1 MYNEQSITSLV
12 TRIGWEKPLDTAF
25 AIELDEEV
33 LTADSERKVNSFHQL
48 VTVENVYA
56 AVPEIDMEVLDF
68 NDFLSSIR
76 KQSVL
81 EVLTAIFDKNELY
94 VEETDYSALIIAR
107 PKLFDDAIGY
117 CMAIK
122 ALELFISSSR
132 SNLLERNT
140 KLSFQSLKIELE
152 GVRNDGG
159 FFVAKGINYKME
171 RAIQKAQKILFANPI
186 IIDGTSQW

>member
-1 MYNEQSITSLV
+1 MYSEPSISSLI
-12 TRIGWEKPLDTAF
+12 TRIGWEKPLETDF

-56 AVPEIDMEVLDF
+56 AVPEIEMEAVDF
-68 NDFLSSIR
+68 NGFLSSLR

-81 EVLTAIFDKNELY
+81 EVLTAIFDKNEMY

-107 PKLFDDAIGY
+107 PRLFDDAIGY

-122 ALELFISSSR
+122 ALELFIASSR
-132 SNLLERNT
+132 SNLLERNA
-140 KLSFQSLKIELE
+140 KLSFQNLKIELE

-159 FFVAKGINYKME
+159 FFVAKGIIYKME
-171 RAIQKAQKILFANPI
+171 RAIQKAQNILFPKNATVQN
-186 IIDGTSQW
+186 GKAW

>member
-1 MYNEQSITSLV
+1 MYNEQSIASLV

-56 AVPEIDMEVLDF
+56 TVPEIDMEAEDF
-68 NDFLSSIR
+68 NGFLSSLR

-81 EVLTAIFDKNELY
+81 EVLTAIFDKHEMY
-94 VEETDYSALIIAR
+94 IEDTDYSALILAR

-117 CMAIK
+117 CIAIK
-122 ALELFISSSR
+122 ALELTCS
-132 SNLLERNT
+132 
-140 KLSFQSLKIELE
+140 
-152 GVRNDGG
+152 
-159 FFVAKGINYKME
+159 
-171 RAIQKAQKILFANPI
+171 
-186 IIDGTSQW
+186 

>member
-1 MYNEQSITSLV
+1 MYSEQSIASLV

-25 AIELDEEV
+25 AIELGEEV
-33 LTADSERKVNSFHQL
+33 LTADSEIKVNSFHQL

-56 AVPEIDMEVLDF
+56 AVQEIDMEVVAF
-68 NDFLSSIR
+68 NDFLSSLR
-76 KQSVL
+76 RQSVL
-81 EVLTAIFDKNELY
+81 EVLTAIFDKNEQY
-94 VEETDYSALIIAR
+94 IETVDYSELILAR

-117 CMAIK
+117 CMSIK

-140 KLSFQSLKIELE
+140 KLSFQNLKIELE

-159 FFVAKGINYKME
+159 FFVAKGIIYKME
-171 RAIQKAQKILFANPI
+171 RAIQKAQNILFPKNATVQN
-186 IIDGTSQW
+186 GKAW

>member
-1 MYNEQSITSLV
+1 MYSELSIAALIS
-12 TRIGWEKPLDTAF
+12 RIGFEKPMDTAF
-25 AIELDEEV
+25 AITIDEEV
-33 LTADSERKVNSFHQL
+33 LLADSGRKVNSFHQL
-48 VTVENVYA
+48 ATVENLYA
-56 AVPEIDMEVLDF
+56 AVQIIDMEAVEF
-68 NDFLSSIR
+68 NGFLSSLR
-76 KQSVL
+76 EQSVK
-81 EVLTAIFDKNELY
+81 EIMTAILDQNVLYDEL
-94 VEETDYSALIIAR
+94 VDYSSIIISR
-107 PKLFDDAIGY
+107 PTLFDDAIGY
-117 CMAIK
+117 CIAIK

>member
-1 MYNEQSITSLV
+1 MYNEPSIASLE

-56 AVPEIDMEVLDF
+56 AVPEIEMEAEDF
-68 NDFLSSIR
+68 NGFLSSIR
-76 KQSVL
+76 RQSVI
-81 EVLTAIFDKNELY
+81 EVLTAILDKNEQY
-94 VEETDYSALIIAR
+94 IETVDYSELILAR
-107 PKLFDDAIGY
+107 PRLFDDAIGY
-117 CMAIK
+117 CIAIK

-132 SNLLERNT
+132 NNLLERNA
-140 KLSFQSLKIELE
+140 KLSFQNLKIELE

-159 FFVAKGINYKME
+159 FFVAKGIIYKME
-171 RAIQKAQKILFANPI
+171 RAIQKTQNILFPKNATVQN
-186 IIDGTSQW
+186 GKAW